1 MDRRQWDERYAAK
14 EQTFLREPNR
24 LIVEEIGTAE
34 RGRALDLAT
43 GEGRHA
49 VWLASLGW
57 HVVAVD
63 FSEAGLRRA
72 QARARQEGHA
82 VNLVLA
88 DVHTL
93 PLPPAFFDLVL
104 TAFFHPAPA
113 ERTTL
118 YPAMAQALAPGGT
131 LLLVSYDIANL
142 TEGTGGPQ
150 NREWL
155 LDPPVLAAELEA
167 LGLEVKRAETIR
179 QRATTSDGE
188 EVDVVNAVIRAVRPP
203 PPGHPSRPR
212 GDGAG

>member
-1 MDRRQWDERYAAK
+1 MNRRQWNERYAAK
-14 EQTFLREPNR
+14 EPTFLGEPNR
-24 LIVEEIGTAE
+24 LIAEEVGAME
-34 RGRALDLAT
+34 PGRALDLAT

-57 HVVAVD
+57 QVVAVD
-63 FSEAGLRRA
+63 FAESGLRRA
-72 QARARQEGHA
+72 KARADAERVH

-93 PLPPAFFDLVL
+93 PLPPAHFDLVL
-104 TAFFHPAPA
+104 AAFFHPSPA

-118 YPAMAQALAPGGT
+118 YPAMARTLAPGGT

-150 NREWL
+150 NPEWL

-167 LGLEVKRAETIR
+167 LGLEVERAETIR
-179 QRATTSDGE
+179 QPE
-188 EVDVVNAVIRAVRPP
+188 VVNAVIRATRPP
-203 PPGHPSRPR
+203 QG
-212 GDGAG
+212 GGAG

>member
-1 MDRRQWDERYAAK
+1 MDRQQWNERYAAR
-14 EQTFLREPNR
+14 ERTSLTEPNR
-24 LIVEEIGTAE
+24 LIVEEIGDAAP
-34 RGRALDLAT
+34 GRALDLAA

-57 HVVAVD
+57 KVVAVD
-63 FSEAGLRRA
+63 FSAAGLRRA
-72 QARARQEGHA
+72 RARAEHERHHI
-82 VNLVLA
+82 NFLLA

-93 PLPPAFFDLVL
+93 PLQSAYFDLVL
-104 TAFFHPAPA
+104 AAFFHPSPP

-118 YPAMAQALAPGGT
+118 YPAMARTLAPGGT

-150 NREWL
+150 NPEWL

-179 QRATTSDGE
+179 QQ
-188 EVDVVNAVIRAVRPP
+188 DVVNAVICAVKPAESPSPRPA
-203 PPGHPSRPR
+203 G
-212 GDGAG
+212 GAG